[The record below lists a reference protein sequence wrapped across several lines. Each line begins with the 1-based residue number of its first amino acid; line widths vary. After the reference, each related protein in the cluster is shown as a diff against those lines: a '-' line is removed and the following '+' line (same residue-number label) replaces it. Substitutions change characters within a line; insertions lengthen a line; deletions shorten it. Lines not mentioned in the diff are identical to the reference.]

1 MLIMSMKEKVD
12 SQHYI
17 WEQDQQRI
25 SLNYPVS
32 LFSKTL
38 LVILATLFIIDAA
51 SAAYCPPLC
60 PPENSKGKDTV
71 SSESARTDR
80 EATGLLGFAGEGLP
94 MCPVSGVSLPRLM
107 GFNAFKLMIRYKLHK
122 ILYAFTH

>member
-38 LVILATLFIIDAA
+38 LVILATHFIIDAV
-51 SAAYCPPLC
+51 SAACCLPLC
-60 PPENSKGKDTV
+60 PPENSKGKGTV
-71 SSESARTDR
+71 TSESARTDR
-80 EATGLLGFAGEGLP
+80 EVTGLWVCRRRTAHVPWSQSAQIDGLQ
-94 MCPVSGVSLPRLM
+94 SFLNS
-107 GFNAFKLMIRYKLHK
+107 NS
-122 ILYAFTH
+122 

>member
-71 SSESARTDR
+71 SSESARCPTVCNPMNR
-80 EATGLLGFAGEGLP
+80 SMPGLSVYHQLP
-94 MCPVSGVSLPRLM
+94 D
-107 GFNAFKLMIRYKLHK
+107 
-122 ILYAFTH
+122 FT

>member
-1 MLIMSMKEKVD
+1 MLIISMKEKVD
-12 SQHYI
+12 NGHYI
-17 WEQDQQRI
+17 WEHDQQRI

-38 LVILATLFIIDAA
+38 LVISATLLIVDAA
-51 SAAYCPPLC
+51 SAAYCLPLC

-80 EATGLLGFAGEGLP
+80 EATGLFEFAGGGLP
-94 MCPVSGVSLPRLM
+94 MCPVSGVSLPRVM
-107 GFNAFKLMIRYKLHK
+107 GFNAF
-122 ILYAFTH
+122 